1 MLLELGAGVLTG
13 LVGDFLGGG
22 SDTKAK
28 AYRRQA
34 DLALQSQSDL
44 LDKQIADYRYEQYQ
58 RSQIAL
64 GQEQFV
70 RRQMLEPQVG
80 EDVLTRP
87 LSGNRGFP
95 RITF

>member
-22 SDTKAK
+22 SDTKV
-28 AYRRQA
+28 YRQQA

-58 RSQIAL
+58 RSQTAL